1 MLEQDPADSLPLV
14 FEARPGVEFSTRPGR
29 GVRKFT
35 LSAECWSEIVKE
47 LEMPLPSQYMNR
59 PVRLHVYCVPYDIKC
74 VSPLLQDDVFSLAIC
89 GTSCRMSLRVS
100 SEQRPQETL
109 VVAALSSMRWSS
121 IFLVGSLIPQLQY
134 QQHGVGSHPLQV
146 EFAIQSVL
154 VLLSLIAE
162 FQDSGI
168 G

>member
-1 MLEQDPADSLPLV
+1 MDFSNQLRHRSVIQWPSAHPATVPRNDD
-14 FEARPGVEFSTRPGR
+14 
-29 GVRKFT
+29 
-35 LSAECWSEIVKE
+35 CWIV
-47 LEMPLPSQYMNR
+47 LCCSSLPSQYMNR
-59 PVRLHVYCVPYDIKC
+59 PAWLHVYCVPYDIKC

-146 EFAIQSVL
+146 EFASQSVL